1 MVEATIVDDVIR
13 CEVSGAARPPERFT
27 PTATDRPAQ
36 GLAVADCPL
45 CGSSVCKHPLTVSG
59 KGILRRALKTGETLY
74 GGYGGADRG
83 RAVATIRSGL
93 VKLVEHTA
101 EGVDRIVRLARAG
114 EVIGLEALL
123 AEPYRHHAIAL
134 QPTSVCLIPVQL
146 LSEQA
151 AELPDGCLRL
161 MRLWQRLLDASD
173 HGLLAFTGGCASRR
187 IGLLIVYLM
196 QNDEEG
202 CKEPRP
208 FFLPK
213 RDDIAALVGVT
224 SESVCR
230 IVASLQKVGALRRIG
245 ADWYTCDLEKMWRA
259 LDLLPPTTQPDLPTP
274 RRSCSGAP
282 ATTASQPHWRIPG

>member
-1 MVEATIVDDVIR
+1 VKIVDGAIR
-13 CEVSGAARPPERFT
+13 GEVSGSSRPPESFSRAA
-27 PTATDRPAQ
+27 TARPVQ
-36 GLAVADCPL
+36 GALPACDCPL
-45 CGSSVCKHPLTVSG
+45 CGSSVCKHPLTLAG

-74 GGYGGADRG
+74 GGAERG
-83 RAVATIRSGL
+83 PAVATIHSGL

-101 EGVDRIVRLARAG
+101 DGIDRIVRLARAG
-114 EVIGLEALL
+114 EVIGLEALV

-146 LSEQA
+146 LRERA
-151 AELPDGCLRL
+151 AERPDGCLRL

-173 HGLLAFTGGCASRR
+173 HGLLAFTGGSVSRR

-196 QNDEEG
+196 QANGEEA
-202 CKEPRP
+202 CRQPRP

-213 RDDIAALVGVT
+213 RDDIAALFGVA

-259 LDLLPPTTQPDLPTP
+259 LDLLSPPAQPDLPTP
-274 RRSCSGAP
+274 CRSCSDTP
-282 ATTASQPHWRIPG
+282 ATAASQPHR